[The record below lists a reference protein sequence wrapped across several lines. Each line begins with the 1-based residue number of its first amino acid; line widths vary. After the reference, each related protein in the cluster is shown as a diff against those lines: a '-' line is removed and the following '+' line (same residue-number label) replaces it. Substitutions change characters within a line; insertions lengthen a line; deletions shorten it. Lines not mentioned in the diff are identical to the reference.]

1 MNNVKLT
8 RTKKWSGVRVLTIRG
23 ATPYINI
30 APITEDKV
38 ADEVTSTLWF
48 SGNQTAA
55 TYIIHI
61 YNTWVLFSISLI
73 SIKSP

>member
-38 ADEVTSTLWF
+38 ADEVTSTRWF

-55 TYIIHI
+55 TYIIKLYI
-61 YNTWVLFSISLI
+61 FTIRRYFF
-73 SIKSP
+73 P